1 MKTEKTEAEQAQET
15 DEYTL
20 ESWQAERQKLETE
33 MAADSAQLKAAME
46 EALANDDLPSEMK
59 KIIRE
64 SGSKLLEAD
73 EWLREMY
80 DSTEDTIKRCDELI
94 AKVDALEARRRQ
106 GGEERKARREMTTEA
121 KTMHAVEDEGGYATT
136 EEIRKNLFG
145 FIPAV
150 TRAIGWP
157 ARSAQ
162 NGEDAHGDV

>member
-1 MKTEKTEAEQAQET
+1 MKTEKNEAEQSKGT
-15 DEYTL
+15 DEVTL

-80 DSTEDTIKRCDELI
+80 DSAEDTIKRCDELI
-94 AKVDALEARRRQ
+94 AKVDALEVRR
-106 GGEERKARREMTTEA
+106 GGKAK
-121 KTMHAVEDEGGYATT
+121 KTKGKA
-136 EEIRKNLFG
+136 
-145 FIPAV
+145 
-150 TRAIGWP
+150 
-157 ARSAQ
+157 
-162 NGEDAHGDV
+162 